1 MEQIE
6 AMRERLKVQNAHIIE
21 AQKQNAMKLEKKQE
35 TKPILEEKTE
45 RLTWEDQVQ
54 AEPITVQ
61 L

>member
-6 AMRERLKVQNAHIIE
+6 AMRERLKV
-21 AQKQNAMKLEKKQE
+21 QNAMKLEKKQE